1 MEIVLR
7 LTPEEYNIVHKG
19 LTKLSIEE
27 GLNTLQKIISQAQE
41 SMSLTQN
48 LPQNNQEDTNGRN

>member
-48 LPQNNQEDTNGRN
+48 LPQEDTNGRN

>member
-48 LPQNNQEDTNGRN
+48 LPQEDTDGRN

>member
-7 LTPEEYNIVHKG
+7 LTPEEYNLVHKG

-27 GLNTLQKIISQAQE
+27 GLTTLQKIISQAQE
-41 SMSLTQN
+41 SMNLTQN
-48 LPQNNQEDTNGRN
+48 LSQEDTDGRN

>member
-41 SMSLTQN
+41 SMSLTQK
-48 LPQNNQEDTNGRN
+48 LPQEDTNGRN

>member
-7 LTPEEYNIVHKG
+7 LTPEEYNIIHKG

-41 SMSLTQN
+41 SMSLTQK
-48 LPQNNQEDTNGRN
+48 LPQEDTDGRN

>member
-48 LPQNNQEDTNGRN
+48 IPQEDTDGRN